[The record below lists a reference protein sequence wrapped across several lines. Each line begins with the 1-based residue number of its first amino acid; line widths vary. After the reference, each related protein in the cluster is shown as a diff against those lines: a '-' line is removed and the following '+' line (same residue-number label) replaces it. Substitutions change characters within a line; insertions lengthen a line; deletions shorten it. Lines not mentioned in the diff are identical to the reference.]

1 MIEKL
6 SISPSEE
13 TPEVL
18 FDACTQTFMLKGRS
32 FPEDS
37 HLFYKPLLDWFEK
50 YSRHP
55 CDKTHLEIQLDYFNS
70 GSVKKVFNLLFLVED
85 LKDAG
90 NEAQVIWKY
99 KKGDELSLQKGLEFK
114 SFLEIPVEI
123 VEI

>member
-18 FDACTQTFMLKGRS
+18 FDASAETFVLKGRS
-32 FPEDS
+32 YPEDS
-37 HLFYKPLLDWFEK
+37 HQFYKPLLEWFEK
-50 YSRHP
+50 YSENP
-55 CDKTHLEIQLDYFNS
+55 CDKTNLEIELDYFNS
-70 GSVKKVFNLLFLVED
+70 GSVKKVFTLMYLVED
-85 LKDAG
+85 LMEAG
-90 NEAQVIWKY
+90 NEAQVTWKY

-114 SFLEIPVEI
+114 KFLEVPVEV